1 MTLGLVG
8 LSAVVILIGL
18 VRIVRAVLHLRT
30 YQGDGSAALLS
41 WACER
46 LPPERADWGRAMCSE
61 LACIDRRSARWR
73 FALGGLRA
81 AATARLAGRLAG
93 RPSATA
99 IICGALGCAALV
111 VATFAIYPAL
121 LTERK
126 LPLLLAVLAS
136 VLVGYV
142 VLALAQAP
150 VASVGLGRVR
160 RTSLVSGVILG
171 VLWFVFAA
179 AWWNLHGWPM
189 VAAIL
194 IPLLPGAS
202 AARTSGGRA
211 AGIRTVT
218 ATGLIA
224 GLVVFVAI
232 TVDAFATA
240 HGPYDA
246 GQVDQFTHTGYVNPA
261 AYWMGEGLATAVM
274 MLLLIPVL
282 TVLVGSLGA
291 LAGGL
296 RRPARND

>member
-8 LSAVVILIGL
+8 LSAVVILVGL
-18 VRIVRAVLHLRT
+18 VWIVRAVLRMRT
-30 YQGDGSAALLS
+30 HQGDGSTALLS

-61 LACIDRRSARWR
+61 LACIDRRSDRWR

-81 AATARLAGRLAG
+81 AATARLVGRLAG

-99 IICGALGCAALV
+99 IICGAFGCTGLT
-111 VATFAIYPAL
+111 VATFAIYPEVLA
-121 LTERK
+121 ERK
-126 LPLLLAVLAS
+126 LPLLLTVLAS

-150 VASVGLGRVR
+150 VAGAPSGRVR
-160 RTSLVSGVILG
+160 WTSLVSGVVLG
-171 VLWFVFAA
+171 VLWIVFAT

-189 VAAIL
+189 IAAIV
-194 IPLLPGAS
+194 IALLPGAY

-224 GLVVFVAI
+224 GLVGFVGLA
-232 TVDAFATA
+232 VDAFATA

-246 GQVDQFTHTGYVNPA
+246 SQVDQFTHTGYVNPA

-274 MLLLIPVL
+274 MLLFIPVL
-282 TVLVGSLGA
+282 TILVGSLGA
-291 LAGGL
+291 VAGGL